1 MRTQDEFL
9 LDLLRRL
16 AACGV
21 DYMLTGSMASNYWGI
36 PRTTH
41 DVDFVVVFGAD
52 KVAGL
57 LDAFSTDMFIQENS
71 VRAAFRPPHQFNV
84 IDNQSAL
91 KADFWLLRDVPFDQ
105 AMFARRLKVTI
116 RGTPA
121 AIATPEDVIVHKLY
135 WDSLTPS
142 ARQLEDAAGVYAV
155 QGSRLDLAH
164 IEHWTER
171 LGLHATWARILSAEI
186 APKST

>member
-91 KADFWLLRDVPFDQ
+91 KADFWLLRDVPFDPGDVCATLEGDDSRYAGCDRNTRGRDRPQ
-105 AMFARRLKVTI
+105 TLLGLPDALCPATRGRGWCLRRAGVTTGFGPH
-116 RGTPA
+116 RTLDRTFRASRDLG
-121 AIATPEDVIVHKLY
+121 E
-135 WDSLTPS
+135 DSLGRNR
-142 ARQLEDAAGVYAV
+142 A
-155 QGSRLDLAH
+155 
-164 IEHWTER
+164 
-171 LGLHATWARILSAEI
+171 
-186 APKST
+186 